1 MERVLLKNLAAEM
14 VIADDLLGRD
24 GRLLLKAGAVLTEK
38 HIRAMKIWGI
48 PYAYIKTD
56 EEIEADDLAA
66 RQQASQTDTTPTEL
80 LEKFKLA
87 NMDHP
92 LIKELFEQAVKRY
105 EQ

>member
-1 MERVLLKNLAAEM
+1 MERVLLKNLASEM
-14 VIADDLLGRD
+14 TIADDLLGRD
-24 GRLLLKAGAVLTEK
+24 GRLLLKVGAVLTEK

-48 PYAYIKTD
+48 PYAYIKVG
-56 EEIEADDLAA
+56 EEIEADDKVA
-66 RQQASQTDTTPTEL
+66 QQKAGHTDTIPTEL
-80 LEKFKLA
+80 LGKFKLA